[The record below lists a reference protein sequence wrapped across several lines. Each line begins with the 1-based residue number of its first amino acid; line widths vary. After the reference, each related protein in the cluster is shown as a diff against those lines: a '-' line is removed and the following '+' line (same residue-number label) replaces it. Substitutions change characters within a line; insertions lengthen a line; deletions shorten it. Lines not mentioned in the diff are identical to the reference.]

1 MNCGVGT
8 MARCSTPAFMYFAER
23 FEPGEIASTGD
34 GLGVGDD
41 VITYVLDFEVT
52 PDFTVQEV
60 PYVTYLTVP
69 IP

>member
-1 MNCGVGT
+1 
-8 MARCSTPAFMYFAER
+8 MYFAER

-60 PYVTYLTVP
+60 PYVTYLTLP

>member
-1 MNCGVGT
+1 
-8 MARCSTPAFMYFAER
+8 MYFAER

-60 PYVTYLTVP
+60 PYVTEYLPYLPYLGTHV
-69 IP
+69 